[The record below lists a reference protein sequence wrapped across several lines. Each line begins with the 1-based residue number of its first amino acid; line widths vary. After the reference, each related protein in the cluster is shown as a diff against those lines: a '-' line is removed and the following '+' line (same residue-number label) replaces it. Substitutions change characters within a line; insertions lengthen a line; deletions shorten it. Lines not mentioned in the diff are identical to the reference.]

1 MRSSHWV
8 SPLAT
13 SVVALLASAC
23 TGGAGPSSS
32 NDLGTSTADL
42 GLGKVEGAV
51 LPDLVNRVKA
61 STVPPNGDINP
72 YGVAF
77 VPPNFP
83 KGGLLDGDDILVSNF
98 NNKGNFQGTGTTIVR
113 VNAKAA
119 PSLFFSNPGAPG
131 FSTALGVLSRGFVL
145 VGRVPSTDGS
155 GASCGPDPADTT
167 PVNVG
172 QGTIEIIDR
181 HGLQVSTISSAEFLD
196 GPWDL
201 FVDDHGSSAQVYVSA
216 VLTGTVTRLE
226 LQVGDTQVTVV
237 GATQVASGYAH
248 RCDPAAFLVGPTGLA
263 LDREHDVLYVAST
276 GDNAIFAV
284 ADARDRTMGAG
295 KGTPVVTDAKHLHG
309 PLGLVRARNGDLI
322 AAQGD
327 AVNPD
332 PKHQSEIVEF
342 TANGKFIAEFSV
354 DPDTAGA
361 AFGLALDQRDGGDEG
376 RFAAVEDDSNFLDIW
391 NVR

>member
-1 MRSSHWV
+1 MRFHWV

-23 TGGAGPSSS
+23 SGGTGPASS

-42 GLGKVEGAV
+42 GLGKVDGAV
-51 LPDLVNRVKA
+51 LPDLVKRVQG
-61 STVPPNGDINP
+61 STVPQNGDLNP

-77 VPPNFP
+77 VPPGFP

-98 NNKGNFQGTGTTIVR
+98 NNKDNLQGTGTTIVR
-113 VNAKAA
+113 VNPNAS
-119 PSLFFSNPGAPG
+119 PSLFFSNAGAPG

-155 GASCGPDPADTT
+155 GVSCGPDPANTT

-181 HGLQVSTISSAEFLD
+181 HGALISTVASAQFLD

-201 FVDDHGSSAQVYVSA
+201 FVDDHGSTAQVYVSA
-216 VLTGTVTRLE
+216 VLTGTVTRLDF
-226 LQVGDTQVTVV
+226 QVDDTQATVIA
-237 GATQVASGYAH
+237 ATQIASGYQH

-263 LDREHDVLYVAST
+263 LDREREVLYVAST

-284 ADARDRTMGAG
+284 ADATDRTTDAG

-309 PLGLVRARNGDLI
+309 PLGLARARNGDLI

-342 TANGKFIAEFSV
+342 TATGKFVAEFSV

-376 RFAAVEDDSNFLDIW
+376 RFAAVEDDANMLDIW